1 MEDDE
6 GARSEIEPI
15 EVRLR
20 ALRAIALA
28 QSRWRE
34 VAEAV
39 AAGTPLPVDG
49 LTPDQERAVLDLQL
63 RRLSPRD
70 RERVRAEIDA
80 LEAALRRLTSNDV
93 VTAPEPARPAP
104 DEGAERAREDP
115 PPDARWFAV
124 APLSGT
130 AFSPGRASATGR
142 PRPRLRREERA
153 LRLMNDYAADW
164 PLWPATSAAAEELR
178 PLVGPPLTDRL
189 RRWAQTFNDHYHH
202 VDGWDDPAVAAEHR
216 AEAERL
222 LAALRETLP
231 PPWTVSLDYWETTGD
246 GR

>member
-1 MEDDE
+1 MGDDE
-6 GARSEIEPI
+6 RGRSEIEVI
-15 EVRLR
+15 EARLR
-20 ALRAIALA
+20 ALRAITFA
-28 QSRWRE
+28 QFRWRE
-34 VAEAV
+34 VAAAV
-39 AAGTPLPVDG
+39 AAGTPLPDG

-63 RRLSPRD
+63 RRLSPQD

-93 VTAPEPARPAP
+93 IAPESDRPTP
-104 DEGAERAREDP
+104 DEGAERASEDT

-130 AFSPGRASATGR
+130 VFSPGRGSATGR
-142 PRPRLRREERA
+142 PRPRLSREEHA
-153 LRLMNDYAADW
+153 LRLMNDYAAGW
-164 PLWPATSAAAEELR
+164 PLWPASSAAVEELG
-178 PLVGPPLTDRL
+178 PLIGPPLTARL
-189 RRWAQTFNDHYHH
+189 RRWARTFNDHYHH

-246 GR
+246 GH

>member
-1 MEDDE
+1 MGDDE
-6 GARSEIEPI
+6 GARSEIELI
-15 EVRLR
+15 EARLR
-20 ALRAIALA
+20 ALRATRLA

-34 VAEAV
+34 VAAAI
-39 AAGTPLPVDG
+39 AAGMPLPVDD
-49 LTPDQERAVLDLQL
+49 LTPDQEETVGNLQL
-63 RRLSPRD
+63 RRLSPQD

-80 LEAALRRLTSNDV
+80 LEAALRRLTSNE
-93 VTAPEPARPAP
+93 VTVAPEPDRPTP
-104 DEGAERAREDP
+104 DGGGEGAHEDA

-130 AFSPGRASATGR
+130 AFSPGGASVTG
-142 PRPRLRREERA
+142 RPRLRREEHA

-164 PLWPATSAAAEELR
+164 PLWPATPAAAEELG
-178 PLVGPPLTDRL
+178 PLIDPPLAARL
-189 RRWAQTFNDHYHH
+189 HRWARTFNDHFHH
-202 VDGWDDPAVAAEHR
+202 LDGWDDPAVAAEHR

-222 LAALRETLP
+222 LAVLRETLP